1 MLKAITDL
9 SRITEAMA
17 ITGPIEDYIWEEL
30 TDGCEWDSIESIAN
44 QLELASC
51 AAGSWSDMIYYC
63 DIEKKLGDS
72 DWREAIGKAVDSYQD
87 CTGESPNFNQ
97 NGLGFDLYQ
106 VVTFAVDW
114 TAQELASRLRGLERV
129 AVATVAQDSLDSDP
143 DVIAFDTEW
152 EAQDWM
158 YEEIERRVQHCVDH
172 SPYAVS
178 EEERE
183 SMFEVEAHLVTIT
196 EERL

>member
-1 MLKAITDL
+1 MFKAITDL
-9 SRITEAMA
+9 SRITDAMA
-17 ITGPIEDYIWEEL
+17 ITGPIENYIWDEL
-30 TDGCEWDSIESIAN
+30 TDSNNWDSIESIAN
-44 QLELASC
+44 QLEMASC
-51 AAGSWSDMIYYC
+51 ASGSWSEMIYYC

-72 DWREAIGKAVDSYQD
+72 DWREAIGKAVDEFQD

-114 TAQELASRLRGLERV
+114 VAQELANRLRGLERV
-129 AVATVAQDSLDSDP
+129 AVVTVAQDSLDPNP
-143 DVIAFDTEW
+143 DVIAFDTDW
-152 EAQDWM
+152 EAQEWRF
-158 YEEIERRVQHCVDH
+158 EEIERRVQHYVDH
-172 SPYAVS
+172 SPFAVS

-183 SMFEVEAHLVTIT
+183 SMFEAEAQLVTIT

>member
-1 MLKAITDL
+1 MFKAITDL
-9 SRITEAMA
+9 SRITEAMS
-17 ITGPIEDYIWEEL
+17 ITGPIENYIWDEL
-30 TDGCEWDSIESIAN
+30 TGYCEWDSIESIARR
-44 QLELASC
+44 LETASC

-63 DIEKKLGDS
+63 DIDKRLGDS
-72 DWREAIGKAVDSYQD
+72 DWREAIGKAVDSYQYR
-87 CTGESPNFNQ
+87 TGESPNFNQ

-129 AVATVAQDSLDSDP
+129 AVVTVAQDSLDSSP

-172 SPYAVS
+172 SSFAVS
-178 EEERE
+178 EDERE
-183 SMFEVEAHLVTIT
+183 SMFEVEAQLVTIT
-196 EERL
+196 KESL